1 MIAGIDPG
9 LTGGVALGYYGG
21 TTYNVFP
28 MPVVGKS
35 VDVLALADLL
45 KGVARVYL
53 EVPYISAKQAGGLT
67 TGANYGRI
75 LAVCEIH
82 QIPVTLVTPS
92 VWTKKM
98 LGKTEG
104 DKSIAADWVRRNY
117 PNVDLPST
125 KKSAE
130 GCIDA
135 LLICE
140 YGRLHK

>member
-9 LTGGVALGYYGG
+9 LTGGVAVCCRSV
-21 TTYNVFP
+21 YNVFP

-35 VDVLALADLL
+35 VDVLALSDIL
-45 KGVARVYL
+45 KGLARVYL

-75 LAVCEIH
+75 LAVCEIEK
-82 QIPVTLVTPS
+82 IPVTLVTPS

-98 LGKTEG
+98 LGNTGG

-117 PNVDLPST
+117 PNVDLPAT
-125 KKSAE
+125 KAART

-135 LLICE
+135 LLIAE

>member
-1 MIAGIDPG
+1 MIAGVDPG
-9 LTGGVALGYYGG
+9 LTGGVAVWSHGV
-21 TTYNVFP
+21 YNVFP

-35 VDVLALADLL
+35 VNAFALAELL
-45 KGVARVYL
+45 EGVARVYL

-98 LGKTEG
+98 LGKTGG